1 MDFTG
6 GNQYDNKFYPT
17 PKTLLDKI
25 FSGVKWSKI
34 RTVLEPSAG
43 ERRASVAGIRGCA
56 DGFPYWQKVT
66 YVLVSS

>member
-1 MDFTG
+1 M
-6 GNQYDNKFYPT
+6 NNKFYPT